1 MVKRLAPMEIT
12 AVHCEGYEFELFS
25 CCDEPGTCVYSWF
38 CGPCMAG
45 DIQQAIHP
53 EVGWSR
59 ACVMTMCCPALYVAE
74 PMDKF
79 QKKFHFEERGCVDKF
94 IIDLAVI
101 CFCMPCE
108 LTREWRQVKN
118 YNDWVADGG
127 LAQPEENKGVYADQG
142 GQPMPDGNTEMPP
155 TGYGQPS
162 APNPYAPAGSN
173 PSAPNPYNQPPP
185 NQYNQPPPNQYNQ
198 APPNQYG
205 QPPNPYGQPPNPYQ
219 NQQPV
224 QVNQQQ
230 PYGQVNQ
237 QQPYNSGEGEG
248 TH

>member
-1 MVKRLAPMEIT
+1 MVKRLAPMAIT
-12 AVHCEGYEFELFS
+12 AVHCEGYEYELFT
-25 CCDEPGTCVYSWF
+25 CCDEPGTFVKAWF
-38 CGPCMAG
+38 CGCCVAG

-59 ACVMTMCCPALYVAE
+59 ACVMTACCPILYVAE

-79 QKKFHFEERGCVDKF
+79 QAKFHFEERSFTDKF
-94 IIDLAVI
+94 IVDCGVL

-118 YNDWVADGG
+118 YQEWVANGG
-127 LAQPEENKGVYADQG
+127 LDEPEENKGVYADQG
-142 GQPMPDGNTEMPP
+142 GQPVPDGTAVMPP
-155 TGYGQPS
+155 TTYGGT
-162 APNPYAPAGSN
+162 APNPYAQPA
-173 PSAPNPYNQPPP
+173 P
-185 NQYNQPPPNQYNQ
+185 NQYNQQAPNPYGAPPPNQ
-198 APPNQYG
+198 QYG
-205 QPPNPYGQPPNPYQ
+205 QQPPNPYGAPPPNQQYGQQPPNPYQ

-237 QQPYNSGEGEG
+237 QQPYNGEQ
-248 TH
+248 